1 MINKETLFYAI
12 DNSGAGIV
20 KVIASTKKAFKNIDI
35 GDFVL
40 VSVKRL
46 RKKRRIFSKVKKGKI
61 YIGLIAGLSKEKKKK
76 VKHTFT
82 RKDKNTIILLSRNY
96 KLMGNRI
103 YKTLPIE
110 LRRKP
115 LIRSLSSVLSK
126 LI

>member
-76 VKHTFT
+76 SKTYV
-82 RKDKNTIILLSRNY
+82 Y
-96 KLMGNRI
+96 KKR
-103 YKTLPIE
+103 
-110 LRRKP
+110 
-115 LIRSLSSVLSK
+115 
-126 LI
+126 